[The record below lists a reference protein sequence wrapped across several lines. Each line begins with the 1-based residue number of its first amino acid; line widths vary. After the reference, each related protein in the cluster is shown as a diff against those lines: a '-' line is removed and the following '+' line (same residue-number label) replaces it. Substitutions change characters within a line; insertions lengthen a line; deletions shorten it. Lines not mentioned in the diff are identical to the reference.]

1 MKIYFNGEYLED
13 FEVKVSPFDHGYLYG
28 LGLFETFR
36 IYDGHPFLLFDHLDR
51 LRTSL
56 KKLNIEWNM
65 TNVEI
70 QTILKN
76 LLETNKLKDAYIRLN
91 VSAGDGEVGLYTGLY
106 SNPNTIVFIKPMPTA
121 ALKEKEAI
129 ILSTPRNTPEGEER
143 LKSHHYL
150 NSIIGKREVGDSP
163 RIEGVFLTKEG
174 YLSEGVVSN
183 LFFIKN
189 KKLYTPHINTGIL
202 NGITRQFVVHWSKV
216 NGISIEEGYYTEA
229 DLIESDEVF
238 ITNSIQEIIPITVIG
253 NNHYPVSDSSLI
265 IKLQKDYSQYCR
277 TLLSRNEIE
286 RSE

>member
-13 FEVKVSPFDHGYLYG
+13 FDVKISPFDHGYLYG

-56 KKLNIEWNM
+56 KKLNIEWKI
-65 TNVEI
+65 TNIEI
-70 QTILKN
+70 QSILRN
-76 LLETNKLKDAYIRLN
+76 LLEVNKLRDAYIRLN

-106 SNPNTIVFIKPMPTA
+106 SNPNTIVFIKPLPSTTI
-121 ALKEKEAI
+121 KEKEGV
-129 ILSTPRNTPEGEER
+129 ILSTPRNTPEGDER

-150 NSIIGKREVGDSP
+150 NSIIGKKEIGDSP
-163 RIEGVFLTKEG
+163 KVEGIFLTKEG

-183 LFFIKN
+183 IFFIKN
-189 KKLYTPHINTGIL
+189 SILYTPHLNTGIL
-202 NGITRQFVVHWSKV
+202 NGITRQFVVYWAKI
-216 NGISIEEGYYTEA
+216 NDISIEEGYYTEA
-229 DLIESDEVF
+229 DLIESEEIF

-253 NNHYPVSDSSLI
+253 NNHYPVSDSSLL
-265 IKLQKDYSQYCR
+265 IKLQKDYGHFR
-277 TLLSRNEIE
+277 EILLSRNEIE